1 MFLRYQCFL
10 RITLM
15 GINQLDKYANI
26 QIKLRKVDPKTMIK
40 YTEQMEQYLK
50 ERRELTKA
58 YQALLRK

>member
-1 MFLRYQCFL
+1 
-10 RITLM
+10 M
-15 GINQLDKYANI
+15 GNNHLAKYAI
-26 QIKLRKVDPKTMIK
+26 LQIKSRKVDPKTMIK